1 MEIFRPGG
9 LRLTDKAAEFVKLR
23 PGDRVLDV
31 GCGLGT
37 SLKFLRDEYKL
48 DIYGLD
54 INSQVVLKAKKLL
67 DNDNICC
74 ASAESLPYEDDL
86 FHAVFMEC
94 VLSLTENPEK
104 VLLEALRVLR
114 PEAYLIITTLDGA
127 EELLKDGRIGRNA
140 LVNKLK
146 EFGFEIALVSDE
158 SAELRQFIAEIIFKY
173 DSLQK
178 YIDYA
183 RQELGGAVL
192 SCDVPLKGTGYS
204 LVIAKK

>member
-48 DIYGLD
+48 DTYGLD

-114 PEAYLIITTLDGA
+114 PEAYIIITTLDGA
-127 EELLKDGRIGRNA
+127 EELLKDGRIGKNA

-146 EFGFEIALVSDE
+146 ELGFEIALVSDE

-183 RQELGGAVL
+183 RRELGGAVL